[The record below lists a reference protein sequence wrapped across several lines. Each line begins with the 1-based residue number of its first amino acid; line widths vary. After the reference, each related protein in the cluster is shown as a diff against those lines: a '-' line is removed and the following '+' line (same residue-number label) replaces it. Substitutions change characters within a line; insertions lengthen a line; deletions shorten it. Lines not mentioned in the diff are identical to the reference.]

1 VGEAVTV
8 VEVGV
13 VTVCE
18 VDEVAEVVNVWLVVL
33 VVVPV
38 VVDEVP
44 SDITE
49 TVLLREFA
57 TKTSPFAGS

>member
-1 VGEAVTV
+1 VVTV

-18 VDEVAEVVNVWLVVL
+18 VDVVAEVVTVWVVL

-57 TKTSPFAGS
+57 TKTSPFTGS

>member
-1 VGEAVTV
+1 MEA
-8 VEVGV
+8 GV

-18 VDEVAEVVNVWLVVL
+18 VDEVAEVVAVWVVL

-49 TVLLREFA
+49 TVLSREFA
-57 TKTSPFAGS
+57 TKTSPFTES

>member
-1 VGEAVTV
+1 ME
-8 VEVGV
+8 GV

-38 VVDEVP
+38 VVEEVP

-49 TVLLREFA
+49 TVLETSFV
-57 TKTSPFAGS
+57 TKTSPLAES